1 MVISPNL
8 GSKFAGS
15 HYIILSVDRYSDQ
28 RATTASSLPAVIQS
42 QTKIAPLNL
51 AVDSSQG
58 KGLDLKQDVAY
69 LLPME
74 AKKEHIFWYSR
85 ISHNFSHF

>member
-1 MVISPNL
+1 MVISPSL
-8 GSKFAGS
+8 GSQFAGS
-15 HYIILSVDRYSDQ
+15 HYIIHSVDRYSDQ
-28 RATTASSLPAVIQS
+28 RATTASSVPAVIQS

-58 KGLDLKQDVAY
+58 KGLDLKQDVSY

-74 AKKEHIFWYSR
+74 AKKEHIFWCSR
-85 ISHNFSHF
+85 IFHNFSHF